1 MEGALITDTL
11 VSPSFP
17 SLPVLHEPMWARWS
31 TRERHNH
38 AELTG
43 HTSSDSKRNE
53 CTPANADELVSTAV
67 DAAAGLLNTA
77 LRLLRVRRDTSIG
90 LISYSAQRLN
100 RGQLKR
106 TQANGSGVAAIG
118 QKRDGE
124 VSDAA

>member
-90 LISYSAQRLN
+90 LISYSVYLWHWPLLSFARVMNGATPPAIARLA
-100 RGQLKR
+100 L
-106 TQANGSGVAAIG
+106 IG
-118 QKRDGE
+118 DVNK
-124 VSDAA
+124 